1 MTRSILPLFACI
13 FSITFCN
20 LAFGQDTTSAGIV
33 GQVIDTSRAGVPEA
47 LVTVTNVGT
56 NARRTGLTNAEGTFS
71 IPNLAPARYEV
82 RIEKTGFQAAII
94 EPFELRIGD
103 VARRTIELH
112 VGAVSESVI
121 IDAQAPL
128 LETENGTINQVIDT
142 RQISELPLNGR
153 NLVQLAALS
162 AGVSPRQT
170 LQRSVSQYG
179 DRNEFVQVDGGRDA
193 STNYVIDGVYARS
206 LRFNNL
212 AFQPS
217 VDTIQEFNVLRNS
230 FSAEY
235 GQGQSVITAITKSG
249 TNILHGSA
257 FEFLRNDKM
266 DARNFFA
273 AQKPPYRGCKPE
285 TAELIQRA

>member
-1 MTRSILPLFACI
+1 M
-13 FSITFCN
+13 FS
-20 LAFGQDTTSAGIV
+20 V
-33 GQVIDTSRAGVPEA
+33 
-47 LVTVTNVGT
+47 
-56 NARRTGLTNAEGTFS
+56 
-71 IPNLAPARYEV
+71 PNLAPARYEV
-82 RIEKTGFQAAII
+82 RIEKQGFQTGII
-94 EPFELRIGD
+94 EAFELRIGD
-103 VARRTIELH
+103 ISRRTVELR
-112 VGAVSESVI
+112 VGAVSESVVI
-121 IDAQAPL
+121 EAQAPL
-128 LETENGTINQVIDT
+128 LATENGTINQVIDT
-142 RQISELPLNGR
+142 KQITELPLNGR

-235 GQGQSVITAITKSG
+235 GQGQSVITAITRSG
-249 TNILHGSA
+249 TNA
-257 FEFLRNDKM
+257 F
-266 DARNFFA
+266 ARFGV
-273 AQKPPYRGCKPE
+273 RVPE
-285 TAELIQRA
+285 K